1 MERFVFAPAVRGRGK
16 NPLTSHAESLLR
28 ALPRPPNS
36 AQRYI
41 ASVNRGNNGFEDN
54 AEVSASLSSLPSSK
68 EGVVC
73 LAKGSGIA
81 PQSFI
86 IRKKLTAIFYYEA
99 IASNKARPSVTIK
112 KMRYVKLSKHNGLT
126 AIFYNTDLSP
136 LKIYAII
143 TSRDTR
149 HTKNQRFLVFR
160 RTLKYPFGLHPAAQ
174 GHSPAFSRA
183 IVLSSSDSI
192 GEQGQQ
198 RF

>member
-1 MERFVFAPAVRGRGK
+1 M
-16 NPLTSHAESLLR
+16 
-28 ALPRPPNS
+28 LPRPSDS

-41 ASVNRGNNGFEDN
+41 VASVNRGNNGFEGN
-54 AEVSASLSSLPSSK
+54 AEGLCQRYPPRLQARKESSALPK
-68 EGVVC
+68 
-73 LAKGSGIA
+73 A
-81 PQSFI
+81 PALLH
-86 IRKKLTAIFYYEA
+86 RALPYEKAHGYFYYEA

-112 KMRYVKLSKHNGLT
+112 KKRYVKLSKHNGLT

>member
-1 MERFVFAPAVRGRGK
+1 M
-16 NPLTSHAESLLR
+16 
-28 ALPRPPNS
+28 PR
-36 AQRYI
+36 
-41 ASVNRGNNGFEDN
+41 
-54 AEVSASLSSLPSSK
+54 VSASVILLAFQQGRHRRLPCQKPRHCST
-68 EGVVC
+68 E
-73 LAKGSGIA
+73 LYHT
-81 PQSFI
+81 
-86 IRKKLTAIFYYEA
+86 KKLTAIFYYEA
-99 IASNKARPSVTIK
+99 IASNKARPSVTIRK
-112 KMRYVKLSKHNGLT
+112 KRYVKLSKHNGLT

-174 GHSPAFSRA
+174 GHGPAFSRA

>member
-1 MERFVFAPAVRGRGK
+1 MKETTKRLQILCVTCNFKAFGEKICTISTIKGRLWTIRRGRFALRAGTCY
-16 NPLTSHAESLLR
+16 NLTSFLLH
-28 ALPRPPNS
+28 
-36 AQRYI
+36 
-41 ASVNRGNNGFEDN
+41 
-54 AEVSASLSSLPSSK
+54 
-68 EGVVC
+68 
-73 LAKGSGIA
+73 
-81 PQSFI
+81 
-86 IRKKLTAIFYYEA
+86 YEA

-112 KMRYVKLSKHNGLT
+112 KKRYVKLSKHNGLT